1 MPDAPTLAARRG
13 QSHIG
18 TPTRPPPR
26 SRPHSHHRRRFRPSK
41 ATLERGWTH
50 ASFHFSLAATFL
62 AIGIVWVITPL
73 AWAYVLWTLVTLHP
87 KLASSRPAPATS
99 STSPLRILH
108 WCTFAYCVV
117 ECVFSVGYRLV
128 AIRCNALR
136 TPHRHGRK
144 YLRALFLRSLEN
156 GLDLDADADDSSPD
170 DDDDDHVDR
179 TDKRKGA
186 SATVQRASGTDKLED
201 DWAERARDEEEAQ
214 RGSDSDLPATAG
226 TGVKAKKGRRRA
238 AAGAGDGASTP
249 ELGTAD
255 LPSGAK
261 GGRARGSSASSDYL
275 SARVLP
281 VLRTDDPS
289 PRAPSSSS
297 SSSRMPT
304 RSTSRHLAAAV
315 EPSRSRSSLDSRDE
329 GFGGDMSRLSLRTLD
344 SALGASPRST
354 TAPVLPLV
362 APTAGAAPSY
372 PPSSSAPVDVHAAKK
387 QHAHPD
393 GHPHPHTR
401 FLPRLS
407 PTDPRALEFRELLR
421 FWFGG
426 CDFDA
431 IGRLNMADWL
441 AWSMYG
447 CPLEELEDERREWD
461 KAGRPVLTTA
471 DGAPDRDSDVDESG
485 DEGSSGDDDVE
496 ERVRARRTRTEESVE
511 ADRLGLVHHCLVL
524 VQARAAHVFPPG
536 RNPAVKPL
544 RLTLDP
550 VRVTSRPFLLYLVV
564 FLLQKSVMG
573 IAMAR
578 GFKKC
583 DDQGT
588 RYLVKIPEGWS
599 PREDAPEDE
608 KPLVF
613 IHGLGMGLAQYTT
626 LVSVL
631 SKSRAVRNRPILV
644 LLQPH
649 ISMSIFSPGYLDPVE
664 QEDCAAGLDRVLR
677 KHGFDE
683 RAGGCTVLSHSNG
696 SIVHGWLLKQH
707 PNLVARSCFVDP
719 VAFQLYEP
727 WVCYNALYAPAK
739 KPMEHLMRYFVM
751 RELGVSFML
760 SRTFSWTSN
769 LLWPHEIPSHA
780 DAHKTAVFL
789 ASDDSILSAERVRV
803 YLRRNGMREVR
814 APRRVGDEPGG
825 GGLKVFEGLKH
836 GESMIGEGAPF
847 EEVMRWVTWDG
858 RDPTAYEVGASGSSS
873 EAPESTARRA

>member
-1 MPDAPTLAARRG
+1 MPDPISPTLAARRG
-13 QSHIG
+13 QSQLG
-18 TPTRPPPR
+18 TTTHTKPPR
-26 SRPHSHHRRRFRPSK
+26 SRPHSHHRRRFRPDK
-41 ATLERGWTH
+41 ATLQRGWTH

-62 AIGIVWVITPL
+62 AIGLVWVITPL
-73 AWAYVLWTLVTLHP
+73 AWAYVLWTFVTLAP
-87 KLASSRPAPATS
+87 SLASSRPAPVTS

-117 ECVFSVGYRLV
+117 ECVFSIGYRLV

-136 TPHRHGRK
+136 QPHRHGRK

-156 GLDLDADADDSSPD
+156 GLDLDADGDDSSAD
-170 DDDDDHVDR
+170 DDDDVRRVDG
-179 TDKRKGA
+179 DKRKGA
-186 SATVQRASGTDKLED
+186 SATVQRASGVDKLED
-201 DWAERARDEEEAQ
+201 EWAERARDEEEAQ
-214 RGSDSDLPATAG
+214 RGSDSDLPG
-226 TGVKAKKGRRRA
+226 TSSAKKGRRRA

-249 ELGTAD
+249 ELGTTD
-255 LPSGAK
+255 LPAGAK
-261 GGRARGSSASSDYL
+261 GARARGSSASSDYL

-281 VLRTDDPS
+281 ILRTDDPS

-297 SSSRMPT
+297 TRTPT

-315 EPSRSRSSLDSRDE
+315 EPSRSRTSLDSRDE

-362 APTAGAAPSY
+362 APAAAATPSY
-372 PPSSSAPVDVHAAKK
+372 PPSSSVPIDVHAAKK
-387 QHAHPD
+387 HHAHPD

-426 CDFDA
+426 CDFAA

-447 CPLEELEDERREWD
+447 CTLEELEDERREWD
-461 KAGRPVLTTA
+461 KAGRPVMKRD
-471 DGAPDRDSDVDESG
+471 DGELDRDSDVDESD
-485 DEGSSGDDDVE
+485 DEGSSGDDEVE

-524 VQARAAHVFPPG
+524 VQARTAHVFPPG
-536 RNPAVKPL
+536 RNPDVKPL

-573 IAMAR
+573 ITMAR
-578 GFKKC
+578 GFKKR

-608 KPLVF
+608 RPLVF

-631 SKSRAVRNRPILV
+631 SKSRSVRNRPILI

-664 QEDCAAGLDRVLR
+664 QDDCAAGLDRVLR

-696 SIVHGWLLKQH
+696 TIVHGWLCKRH